1 MWGCIELDEVFADL
15 AMIESHPD
23 SLTVRAEGNY
33 GGFLRQAW
41 TDLSIILS
49 LLNQHAQHLLP
60 QVLTYISSRADD
72 LDGPEHAYLR
82 ANFLHLVTV
91 YSSKDDPLYTHA
103 CTHLI
108 RYMDLSLKQG
118 QFDAVDRYRHTQNCV
133 FPVNGCERNER
144 CLEVLSNAEAALYA
158 AYSRPAYNLLELVLQ
173 LSDRD
178 SAVHAYAFDLKK
190 FIEEIVF
197 EIGTY
202 SYDKNIQRRY
212 EKDVFSPQWVDG
224 IIYDSR
230 RETGYTGPKWSL
242 A

>member
-1 MWGCIELDEVFADL
+1 MRGCIDLDEVFADL

-23 SLTVRAEGNY
+23 SLTVRANGNY

-41 TDLSIILS
+41 TDLSSILS
-49 LLNQHAQHLLP
+49 LLNQRAKHLLP
-60 QVLTYISSRADD
+60 QVLTHISSRADD
-72 LDGPEHAYLR
+72 LGSPEHAYLR

-91 YSSKDDPLYTHA
+91 YSSKDDPLYKHA
-103 CTHLI
+103 CTHLE
-108 RYMDLSLKQG
+108 RYMNLSLEQG
-118 QFDAVDRYRHTQNCV
+118 RFDAVDGYRRTQYRV
-133 FPVNGCERNER
+133 FPVNGCEKNKR

-178 SAVHAYAFDLKK
+178 STVYAYAFDLKK
-190 FIEEIVF
+190 FIEGIVF

-202 SYDKNIQRRY
+202 SYNKNMQKGFER
-212 EKDVFSPQWVDG
+212 DVFSPGWVGG
-224 IIYDSR
+224 IIHDSR
-230 RETGYTGPKWSL
+230 IETGYMGPKWSL